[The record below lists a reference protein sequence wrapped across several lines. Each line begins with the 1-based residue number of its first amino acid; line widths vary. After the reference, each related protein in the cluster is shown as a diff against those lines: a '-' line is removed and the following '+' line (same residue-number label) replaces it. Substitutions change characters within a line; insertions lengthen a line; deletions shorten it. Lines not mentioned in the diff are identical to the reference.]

1 MPIPEDQ
8 LNKHDKLQVY
18 RLMKM
23 NILIVFAVHND
34 DLIDTKLLNEHRSIS
49 FTHTLTKRGQQH
61 DLVRYDLLS
70 FLPQSPLFPQ
80 QHPLSEREREMGEED
95 SNRLNTQLHMMHP
108 GTLKNHSLLS
118 TYYCGLP
125 KLQSPLTPNK

>member
-49 FTHTLTKRGQQH
+49 FTHTHTKRGQQH

-108 GTLKNHSLLS
+108 GTLKKQAQSL
-118 TYYCGLP
+118 T
-125 KLQSPLTPNK
+125 T